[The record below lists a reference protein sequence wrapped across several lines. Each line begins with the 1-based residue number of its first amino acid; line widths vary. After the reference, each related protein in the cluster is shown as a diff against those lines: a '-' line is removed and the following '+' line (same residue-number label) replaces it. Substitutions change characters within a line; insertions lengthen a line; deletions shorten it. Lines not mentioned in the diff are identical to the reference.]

1 MEGSRYVHGLRNFS
15 TEIYPNAKS
24 YEGTEI
30 ESLLPVERPTMY
42 RHVVIKSEAGVFP
55 AMLTPKKPIPRLG
68 YHHRLNAIKEL
79 YDTILQS
86 VVLFQPGI

>member
-55 AMLTPKKPIPRLG
+55 AMLTPKKAYSTSGVPSPIERHQG
-68 YHHRLNAIKEL
+68 VI
-79 YDTILQS
+79 
-86 VVLFQPGI
+86 